1 MDKQVTISVKGL
13 LVTAVLVL
21 ALLAAYLVGAAG
33 KVGTPARAADET
45 AAPSTSKRVL
55 TMTGTGEATAVPDQ
69 LSFRLSVNA
78 KRADLDDALAAANRL
93 MRHALAAVRDHGVA
107 ADDIQTTG
115 LSMYPEYDYHSYA
128 PPTLTGYRV
137 TQTAKVLVK
146 ELGQAGKAISA
157 AIESGDNGVRVSGIR
172 LEIGDPDQ
180 VMTQARDKAVQEATA
195 KAQQYAEATG
205 QTLGDVVDLREVS
218 SARPVP
224 QPLYYRAEAAAL
236 TDGIAL
242 KGLPIRA
249 GEDELKVTVQIVWSF
264 S

>member
-21 ALLAAYLVGAAG
+21 ALLAAYLIGAAG

-45 AAPSTSKRVL
+45 TTGTTTKRVL

-69 LSFRLSVNA
+69 VTFRLSVSA
-78 KRADLDDALAAANRL
+78 KRADLDDALAEASRL
-93 MRHALAAVRDHGVA
+93 MKRALHRLADHGVA
-107 ADDIQTTG
+107 GDDVQTTG
-115 LSMYPEYDYHSYA
+115 LSMYPEYDYHSYG

-137 TQTAKVLVK
+137 TQTARVLVK
-146 ELGQAGKAISA
+146 QLGQAGKAISA
-157 AIESGDNGVRVSGIR
+157 AIESGNNGVRVSGIQ
-172 LEIGDPDQ
+172 LQIGDPDP
-180 VMTQARDKAVQEATA
+180 VLADARDAAVAEATA

-218 SARPVP
+218 SARPRP
-224 QPLYYRAEAAAL
+224 QYLRGAL
-236 TDGIAL
+236 DDAVSLSAGFKA
-242 KGLPIRA
+242 LPIRA